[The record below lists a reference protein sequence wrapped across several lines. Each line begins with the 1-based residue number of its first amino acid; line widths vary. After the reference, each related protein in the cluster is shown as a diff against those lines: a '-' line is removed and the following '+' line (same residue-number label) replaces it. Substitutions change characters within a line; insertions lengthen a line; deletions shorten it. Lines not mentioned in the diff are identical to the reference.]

1 MSDPTPT
8 PDRRRKFLVC
18 VDDTLECRLALRFAC
33 SRARNTGGSVT
44 LLRVMEP
51 GDFQHW
57 MAVEER
63 RQEEARAESEELL
76 QGLAAEVNRWAEL
89 MPELVVRE
97 GRWRDEILALIAED
111 PYIRVLVLAASP
123 NSDDP
128 GPLVSELVGHM
139 GTTMHIPVVVVPGT
153 LTVEEVDE
161 MT

>member
-1 MSDPTPT
+1 MSEATQI
-8 PDRRRKFLVC
+8 PDRRRKLLVC
-18 VDDTLECRLALRFAC
+18 VDDTPECRLALRFAC
-33 SRARNTGGSVT
+33 SRAHHTGSGVT

-63 RQEEARAESEELL
+63 RRDEAGAEAEELL
-76 QGLAAEVNRWAEL
+76 QGLAAEVNRWANL

-97 GRWRDEILALIAED
+97 GRWRDEILALIDED

-153 LTVEEVDE
+153 LTAEQIDE
-161 MT
+161 IT